1 MEENWHTPP
10 NTNGDIF
17 RNMLFTDRPPVVN
30 KNLQFLIIYDERN
43 ALLGGT
49 NMVDL
54 YWTGTLWH
62 YNDIS
67 DFTREK
73 AAITQQMSNGICDA
87 VYLGHNKF
95 VVVEDSGAVQI
106 TEIVQSTNKE
116 SEFVFLERACQH
128 DDSISTVSAFSN
140 KRNIVTGGMDCCLK
154 VWDVEDLVATYSYSF
169 AHTDIITSTDVKPMC
184 SSEFISTSLDGE
196 LLLWDIRRAKPAH
209 CIFKRPDCQLLA
221 VTWNTVMDHLIAVG
235 AADGSIALIDVRQ
248 TENPL
253 YESVESNRGIHKLL
267 FNPNPE
273 RKEQLAC
280 CSNDTFVKVFDTY
293 REMLPIFEDNSHS
306 DFVQGL
312 AWFKDDLFSCSWDG
326 SVIKHVVFSSD
337 DSS

>member
-1 MEENWHTPP
+1 MESWNTP
-10 NTNGDIF
+10 NINGDIF

-30 KNLQFLIIYDERN
+30 KNLQFLLIYDEHN

-54 YWTGTLWH
+54 YWTGTIWH

-67 DFTREK
+67 DFTRER
-73 AAITQQMSNGICDA
+73 AAITQQINNGICDA
-87 VYLGHNKF
+87 VYIGHDKF

-106 TEIVQSTNKE
+106 TQIVLTNE
-116 SEFVFLERACQH
+116 QSEFQFLERACQH
-128 DDSISTVSAFSN
+128 DDSVLTVSGFSN
-140 KRNIVTGGMDCCLK
+140 KRNIVTGGMDYCLK
-154 VWDVEDLVATYSYSF
+154 VWDIEDLVATYSYSF
-169 AHTDIITSTDVKPMC
+169 AHTDIITSTDVKPMS

-196 LLLWDIRRAKPAH
+196 SLLWDVRRAEPAH
-209 CIFKRPDCQLLA
+209 CIFKRHDCHLLA
-221 VTWNTVMDHLIAVG
+221 VTWNTVLDHLIAVG

-280 CSNDTFVKVFDTY
+280 CSNDTSVKVFDTY
-293 REMLPIFEDNSHS
+293 REMLPIFEDNSHD

-312 AWFKDDLFSCSWDG
+312 AWYKDDLFSCSWDG

-337 DSS
+337 INSS

>member
-1 MEENWHTPP
+1 MENWNIP
-10 NTNGDIF
+10 NINGDTF
-17 RNMLFTDRPPVVN
+17 RNMLFSDRSSVVN
-30 KNLQFLIIYDERN
+30 KNLQFLLIYDEHN

-49 NMVDL
+49 NMNDL
-54 YWTGTLWH
+54 YWTGTIWH

-67 DFTREK
+67 DFTRNK
-73 AAITQQMSNGICDA
+73 AAITQQMNNGICDA

-106 TEIVQSTNKE
+106 TEIVQLTNE
-116 SEFVFLERACQH
+116 QSEFQFLERACQH
-128 DDSISTVSAFSN
+128 DDSILTVSGFSN

-154 VWDVEDLVATYSYSF
+154 VWDIEDLVATYSYNF

-184 SSEFISTSLDGE
+184 SSEFISTSLDG
-196 LLLWDIRRAKPAH
+196 
-209 CIFKRPDCQLLA
+209 IFKRHDCHLLA
-221 VTWNTVMDHLIAVG
+221 VTWNTVSDHLIAVG

-253 YESVESNRGIHKLL
+253 YESVEFNRGIHKLL

-280 CSNDTFVKVFDTY
+280 CSDDTFVKVFDTY
-293 REMLPIFEDNSHS
+293 REMLPIFENNSHS

-312 AWFKDDLFSCSWDG
+312 AWYKDDLFSCSWDG
-326 SVIKHVVFSSD
+326 SVIKHVVCSSD
-337 DSS
+337 NNSS